1 MEYAYMA
8 QVLLKEVLPRFTA
21 EELNED
27 FKEGSQSFKE
37 LLDITEM
44 YSQKHYSR
52 SDRNLKKVYYV
63 DYVMSQMSLT

>member
-1 MEYAYMA
+1 MA